1 MKYIV
6 CLLFLGFTITGVYGQ
21 KDGYSLFWA
30 DEFNGNELDTSKW
43 EYRDLG
49 PRRNGVN
56 VKEAVTLTGDGKLAI
71 TARKVGDD
79 YHVGMIGTQPTFQTT
94 YGLFECRVKM
104 QKEIGHWSAFWLQSP
119 TMGEEYTG
127 NPQKYGTE
135 IDIFEYL
142 RRQKDTTHQHI
153 HWDGYGE
160 EHKSVGHSS
169 RVFGLGKGYHTISVE
184 WTPDSYTFYI
194 DGVETWETDTAVSHR
209 SEYIILS
216 SEVGKWAGDISKAS
230 LPDTVFFDYVRV
242 YKKDPDD

>member
-1 MKYIV
+1 LVLVLIFSFFGGYA
-6 CLLFLGFTITGVYGQ
+6 Q
-21 KDGYSLFWA
+21 KRGYSLYWA
-30 DEFNGNELDTSKW
+30 DEFNGEQLDTSKW
-43 EYRDLG
+43 GYRNLG
-49 PRRNGVN
+49 PRRDGVN
-56 VKEAVTLTGDGKLAI
+56 VKDAITITDDGKLAI
-71 TARKVGDD
+71 TASKVGDE
-79 YHVGMIGTQPTFQTT
+79 YHVGMIGTQPIFQTT
-94 YGLFECRVKM
+94 FGLFECRVKM
-104 QKEIGHWSAFWLQSP
+104 QKEVGHWSAFWLQSP

-127 NPQKYGTE
+127 NPRKYGTE
-135 IDIFEYL
+135 IDVFEYL

-169 RVFGLGKGYHTISVE
+169 RVFGLGEGYHTISVE

-216 SEVGKWAGDISKAS
+216 LEVGEWAGDISEAH

-242 YKKDPDD
+242 YKKDSGY